1 MNSTQFSALIVKEQ
15 DGKFIRE
22 IAKRDLTDLPE
33 GDVLIKVKYSSLNYK
48 DALSASGNKGVTR
61 VYPHTPGIDAAGIVE
76 ASESSMFTKGQEV
89 IVTGYDLGMNTSGGF
104 GQYIRVP
111 ASWIVK
117 KPENLS
123 LKESMIFGTAGFTAA
138 LALYELERS
147 GMSPSK
153 NEILVTGATGGVGT
167 FAVILLSKQNYNVTA
182 ETGKQDKEPY
192 LISLGAKN
200 VIGREELLTKDKR
213 ALLNQR
219 WGGVIDTV
227 GGEILANSIKASKY
241 GSSVASCGNAASGEL
256 NLTVYPF
263 ILRSVNLLG
272 INTEKTPMH
281 LRLEIWNKLANEWKP
296 ENLDD
301 IHEEVTLNELNDK
314 IDLILKGQI
323 TGRILLNLEFNI

>member
-1 MNSTQFSALIVKEQ
+1 M
-15 DGKFIRE
+15 
-22 IAKRDLTDLPE
+22 
-33 GDVLIKVKYSSLNYK
+33 
-48 DALSASGNKGVTR
+48 
-61 VYPHTPGIDAAGIVE
+61 E

-104 GQYIRVP
+104 GKYIRVP
-111 ASWIVK
+111 ASWVVK
-117 KPENLS
+117 KPDNLS

-138 LALYELERS
+138 LALYELEQS

-200 VIGREELLTKDKR
+200 IIGREELLTKDKR

-241 GSSVASCGNAASGEL
+241 GSSVASCGNAASGDL
-256 NLTVYPF
+256 SLTVYPF

-301 IHEEVTLNELNDK
+301 IHEEISLDEINDK
-314 IDLILKGQI
+314 IELILKGQI
-323 TGRILLNLEFNI
+323 TGRILINLE